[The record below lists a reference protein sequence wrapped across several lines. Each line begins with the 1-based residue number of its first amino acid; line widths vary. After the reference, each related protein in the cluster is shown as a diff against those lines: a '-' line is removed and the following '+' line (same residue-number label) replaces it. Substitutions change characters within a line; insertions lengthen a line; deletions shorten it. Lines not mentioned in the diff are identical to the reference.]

1 MSYSLT
7 SHSPSETIQFGER
20 IGSVVQS
27 GDVITLDGDLGA
39 GKTHF
44 TKGLAEA
51 LQVKEI
57 VNSPTFT
64 IIKEYSGTLPLYHM
78 DLYRLDGEEAD
89 EIGLEEYL
97 EGAGVCVVEWAEKI
111 GELLP
116 GSHLQITMERR
127 GEEERI
133 IRWIPFGKSFI
144 ERCKELENHED
155 TGD

>member
-1 MSYSLT
+1 MSFSFT
-7 SHSPSETIQFGER
+7 SHSPSETMQFGGR
-20 IGSVVQS
+20 LGVVVQS

-39 GKTHF
+39 GKTHL
-44 TKGLAEA
+44 TKGLADA
-51 LQVKEI
+51 LSVKEI

-64 IIKEYSGTLPLYHM
+64 IIKEYSGLFPLYHM

-97 EGAGVCVVEWAEKI
+97 ESSGVCVVEWAEKI
-111 GELLP
+111 RDLLP
-116 GSHLQITMERR
+116 DNRLQITMERR

-133 IRWIPFGKSFI
+133 IRLLPVGESFTR
-144 ERCKELENHED
+144 RCKELENHEN

>member
-1 MSYSLT
+1 MSFSLT
-7 SHSPSETIQFGER
+7 SHSPSETIQLGEKL
-20 IGSVVQS
+20 GSVVQS

-97 EGAGVCVVEWAEKI
+97 EGDGVCVVEWAGKI
-111 GELLP
+111 EDLLP
-116 GSHLQITMERR
+116 ENRLHIIMERC
-127 GEEERI
+127 GEDERI
-133 IRWIPFGKSFI
+133 IRYTPVGKSFM
-144 ERCKELENHED
+144 ERCKELENHENTCD
-155 TGD
+155 